1 MTRIRLRDRPALHR
15 RAIGLQRDQVVAD
28 AGNPLDQVLAGRFVP
43 AVNRVGVVSHIG
55 DPVRLDPGQGRGY
68 IFAMPTRR
76 SSRKD
81 SPAKLAARIKRRWRI
96 VLMRKTGEVLGTVE
110 TVDAQAAEKVAAIQF
125 ELDEQQQRR
134 LLVQELA

>member
-15 RAIGLQRDQVVAD
+15 RAIGFQRDEVVAD
-28 AGNPLDQVLAGRFVP
+28 GSNLLDQVFARRIVP
-43 AVNRVGVVSHIG
+43 AVNAVSVVSHIG

-81 SPAKLAARIKRRWRI
+81 SPAEANVESYRAR
-96 VLMRKTGEVLGTVE
+96 
-110 TVDAQAAEKVAAIQF
+110 
-125 ELDEQQQRR
+125 
-134 LLVQELA
+134 